1 MLGGMVAARSTGDR
15 IGVKPRVARGP
26 SNRQFGGAKMA
37 DHIRNPIEWGCDQIW
52 LAALTVGSLGRSVW
66 GSQES
71 RYASLPAVCRI
82 KAADIRDVLVR
93 GLDDF
98 GAYRTDVIFL
108 CLIYPLVGIALAWL
122 TFGYDILPL
131 LFPLASGFALVGP
144 VAAVVLYEMS
154 RRREHGIR
162 ITWVDAFGVI
172 RSPGFGA
179 ILVLG
184 LVLLAI
190 FLFWLL
196 AANEI
201 YQLTLGPEP
210 PVSIAAFARDVF
222 TTSAGWAMIV
232 VGVGVGFLFALLVL
246 AISVVSF
253 PLLLDRDVGLYTA
266 VRTSIRAVAANP
278 GAMAVW
284 GLIVAG
290 GLVIGSILAFVGL
303 IIVMPVLGHATWH
316 LYRKV
321 VP

>member
-1 MLGGMVAARSTGDR
+1 
-15 IGVKPRVARGP
+15 
-26 SNRQFGGAKMA
+26 MA
-37 DHIRNPIEWGCDQIW
+37 DHIRNPIEWAGDQIR
-52 LAALTVGSLGRSVW
+52 LAALAVGSLGRSLR
-66 GSQES
+66 GSQ
-71 RYASLPAVCRI
+71 YAPLPAVCRI
-82 KAADIRDVLVR
+82 KAADLRDVLVR
-93 GLDDF
+93 GLGDF

-108 CLIYPLVGIALAWL
+108 CLIYPVVGIVLTWL
-122 TFGYDILPL
+122 IFGYEMLQL
-131 LFPLASGFALVGP
+131 LFPLAWGFALVGP
-144 VAAVVLYEMS
+144 VAAVGLYEMS
-154 RRREHGIR
+154 RRREQGNR

-190 FLFWLL
+190 FLLWLL
-196 AANEI
+196 AANVI

-232 VGVGVGFLFALLVL
+232 MGVGVGFLFALLVL

-253 PLLLDRDVGLYTA
+253 PLLLDRDIGLDVA
-266 VRTSIRAVAANP
+266 VWTSIRAVAARNP
-278 GAMAVW
+278 GPMAVR

-290 GLVIGSILAFVGL
+290 GLVIGSIPAFLGL

>member
-1 MLGGMVAARSTGDR
+1 M
-15 IGVKPRVARGP
+15 P
-26 SNRQFGGAKMA
+26 SQ
-37 DHIRNPIEWGCDQIW
+37 DHIRNPIEWGWDQIR
-52 LAALTVGSLGRSVW
+52 LAALTVGSLGRSLR
-66 GSQES
+66 GSQAS
-71 RYASLPAVCRI
+71 QYAPLPAVCRI
-82 KAADIRDVLVR
+82 KADDLRDVLIK
-93 GLDDF
+93 GLGDF

-108 CLIYPLVGIALAWL
+108 CLIYPVVGIVLAWL
-122 TFGYDILPL
+122 TFGYEMLPL

-144 VAAVVLYEMS
+144 VAAVGLYEMS
-154 RRREHGIR
+154 RRREQGIR
-162 ITWVDAFGVI
+162 ITWADAFGVI
-172 RSPGFGA
+172 RSPAFGA

-190 FLFWLL
+190 FLLWLL
-196 AANEI
+196 AANVI

-210 PVSIAAFARDVF
+210 PVSIASFARDVF
-222 TTSAGWAMIV
+222 TTHAGWAMIV
-232 VGVGVGFLFALLVL
+232 VGVGVGFLFASLVL

-278 GAMAVW
+278 GPMAGW

-290 GLVIGSILAFVGL
+290 GLVIGSIPAFLGL

>member
-1 MLGGMVAARSTGDR
+1 
-15 IGVKPRVARGP
+15 
-26 SNRQFGGAKMA
+26 MA
-37 DHIRNPIEWGCDQIW
+37 DHIRNPIEWAGDQIR
-52 LAALTVGSLGRSVW
+52 LAALAVGSLGRSLR
-66 GSQES
+66 GSQ
-71 RYASLPAVCRI
+71 YAPLPAVCRI
-82 KAADIRDVLVR
+82 KAADLRDVLVR
-93 GLDDF
+93 GLGDF

-108 CLIYPLVGIALAWL
+108 CLIYPVVGIVLTWL
-122 TFGYDILPL
+122 IFGYEMLQL
-131 LFPLASGFALVGP
+131 LFPLAWGFALVGP
-144 VAAVVLYEMS
+144 VAAVGLYEMS
-154 RRREHGIR
+154 RRREQGNR

-190 FLFWLL
+190 FLLWLL
-196 AANEI
+196 AANVI

-232 VGVGVGFLFALLVL
+232 MGVGVGFLFALLVL

-253 PLLLDRDVGLYTA
+253 PLLLDRDIGLDVA
-266 VRTSIRAVAANP
+266 VWTSIRAVAANP
-278 GAMAVW
+278 GPMAVW

-290 GLVIGSILAFVGL
+290 CLVIGSIPAFLGL

>member
-1 MLGGMVAARSTGDR
+1 
-15 IGVKPRVARGP
+15 
-26 SNRQFGGAKMA
+26 MA
-37 DHIRNPIEWGCDQIW
+37 EHIRNPIEWGFDQIR
-52 LAALTVGSLGRSVW
+52 LAALTVGSLGRSVR

-71 RYASLPAVCRI
+71 RDAVMPPVRRI
-82 KAADIRDVLVR
+82 KAADLRDVLVR
-93 GLDDF
+93 GLGDF
-98 GAYRTDVIFL
+98 GAYRTDVIFI
-108 CLIYPLVGIALAWL
+108 CLIYPVIGIMLAWL
-122 TFGYDILPL
+122 TFGYQMLPL
-131 LFPLASGFALVGP
+131 LFPLAAGFALVSP
-144 VAAVVLYEMS
+144 VAAVGLYEMS
-154 RRREHGIR
+154 RRREQGIP
-162 ITWVDAFGVI
+162 ITSVDAFGVI

-190 FLFWLL
+190 FLLWLL
-196 AANEI
+196 AAYEI

-210 PVSIAAFARDVF
+210 PVAIAAFARDVF
-222 TTSAGWAMIV
+222 TTGAGWTMIV

-246 AISVVSF
+246 TISVVSF

-278 GAMAVW
+278 GPMAVW
-284 GLIVAG
+284 GLIVAA
-290 GLVIGSILAFVGL
+290 GLVIGSIPAFLGL